1 MLTFGSFFLA
11 NAAVALLVTSSAARH
26 SDCEALAQV
35 LPGKVFY
42 PRSNVYQ
49 YENAEFWSNTELM
62 SPDCVF
68 RPVSAG
74 DVSTGV
80 KTLRSVNG
88 KFAIRGGGHM
98 GIKVDSGGLAAIAHA
113 KL

>member
-1 MLTFGSFFLA
+1 MLTFRSFFLA

-35 LPGKVFY
+35 LPGK
-42 PRSNVYQ
+42 
-49 YENAEFWSNTELM
+49 
-62 SPDCVF
+62 F